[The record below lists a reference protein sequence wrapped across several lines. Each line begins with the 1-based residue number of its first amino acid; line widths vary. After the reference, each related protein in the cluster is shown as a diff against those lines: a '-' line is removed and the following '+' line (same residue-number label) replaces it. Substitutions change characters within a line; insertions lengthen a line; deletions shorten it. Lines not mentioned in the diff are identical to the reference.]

1 MRNGGSYPKK
11 SVLRSKPRRGNG
23 GIGKI
28 SIVIKERDVEGKLVV
43 RDLVAEFM
51 SKVKLR

>member
-1 MRNGGSYPKK
+1 MEEEATT
-11 SVLRSKPRRGNG
+11 RRWRDWKDLDSGNWA
-23 GIGKI
+23 
-28 SIVIKERDVEGKLVV
+28 IKEKDAQCKLVV